1 MNANELTK
9 NTNNN
14 FLKHY
19 QYNLLRLCVSWK
31 QLNYEKKIN
40 EEKTLVTFSFIAN
53 VHVLILAEIKKVI
66 RERLTPSLSS
76 MISLADLQLLSF
88 TKINIFIWKREVSQ
102 TDII

>member
-1 MNANELTK
+1 M
-9 NTNNN
+9 
-14 FLKHY
+14 
-19 QYNLLRLCVSWK
+19 
-31 QLNYEKKIN
+31 
-40 EEKTLVTFSFIAN
+40 TFSFIAN

-102 TDII
+102 TDIT